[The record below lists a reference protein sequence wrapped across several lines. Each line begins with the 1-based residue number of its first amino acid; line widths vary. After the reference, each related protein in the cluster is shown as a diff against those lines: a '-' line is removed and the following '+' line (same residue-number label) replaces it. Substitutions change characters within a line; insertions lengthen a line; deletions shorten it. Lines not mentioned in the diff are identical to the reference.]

1 MLDAR
6 AVPCCP
12 EWLVPQQG
20 DVMASN
26 RKSRIPSTQ
35 RDIVTCEPLQ
45 RGTGRIALTDRDL
58 RRHPLHRTPIPF
70 RLHVSQQE
78 TVERDGTEGNL
89 SERLGSNKLS
99 GQLVHYLSEGERSRQ
114 RQERE
119 WWNNLYLLDRIFEH
133 AGDPPAPFTLDELDI
148 ALAWYRGRDLSEC
161 ERTHYWIERAC
172 RRVQRFVRQRYFAD
186 NLVRPS
192 IAA

>member
-1 MLDAR
+1 MLDVIGWFR
-6 AVPCCP
+6 NR
-12 EWLVPQQG
+12 G

-35 RDIVTCEPLQ
+35 RDIVTGEPLQ
-45 RGTGRIALTDRDL
+45 RGTAYIALTDRDL

-78 TVERDGTEGNL
+78 TVERDGTEGDL
-89 SERLGSNKLS
+89 SDRLGSNRLS
-99 GQLVHYLSEGERSRQ
+99 GQLVHYIAEGERSRQ

-148 ALAWYRGRDLSEC
+148 ALMAYRGHDVSDSGQ
-161 ERTHYWIERAC
+161 THFWIERAC
-172 RRVQRFVRQRYFAD
+172 RRVQRFVRARYFAD
-186 NLVRPS
+186 DLVRPAV
-192 IAA
+192 AA